1 MNKPIQF
8 YMLISDKNN
17 IDIKTALHEMKR
29 IVGACSIGLPLDYEK
44 WVLSYVHDQRRS
56 VSYVSYPDSNYSMIL
71 YFESDK
77 PEISQE
83 AFQSLFENTRLPA
96 EDVDPDTL
104 SGLPELTQDTKEV
117 YYKAFMPGFP
127 SVYEKLLKE
136 KGIAYD
142 PQEIY
147 AQSQKTLSILKPLFP
162 TEVRLPLK
170 LAKDIQF
177 DVDGK
182 FDVYGW
188 IDPKTKPWNRLSV
201 TLKYNKTTAYRGQH
215 IFIDCTFR
223 PDKKHE
229 EKGCAFRIHIPGE
242 IWQYADQEKLITA
255 FRESCKEMD
264 ASFGCINCDEPRWR
278 LEECPYV
285 YLHADSD
292 EEDFLDRIPGIFWA
306 QWVNESL
313 IKNTGSIQWVCENA
327 PYELKKTYDTQ
338 SGKYLWMQSAGD
350 IDSFTY
356 EKKLLIRAFFEESL
370 YALDMK
376 NIFDTN
382 KYDIQRWQQMT
393 RTESKHLR
401 DKLKS
406 VPLTKEEIRE
416 LKLLSKKQTE
426 EIRGDSSS
434 DISH

>member
-1 MNKPIQF
+1 MNKAINF
-8 YMLISDKNN
+8 YAFISKENKIDTNTVLNEMQRIISACN
-17 IDIKTALHEMKR
+17 IGM
-29 IVGACSIGLPLDYEK
+29 PLKEEE
-44 WVLSYVHDQRRS
+44 WILSYVNDNNS
-56 VSYVSYPDSNYSMIL
+56 TVSYTSYPDSDYSMVR
-71 YFESDK
+71 YFMNDK

-104 SGLPELTQDTKEV
+104 SGLPELTKDTKEV

-136 KGIAYD
+136 KGIEYD

-201 TLKYNKTTAYRGQH
+201 TLKYSKTTAYRGQH

-223 PDKKHE
+223 PDKKQE
-229 EKGCAFRIHIPGE
+229 EKGCAFRLHIPGE

-264 ASFGCINCDEPRWR
+264 AAFACINCDEPRWR
-278 LEECPYV
+278 LSECPYV
-285 YLHADSD
+285 YLRD
-292 EEDFLDRIPGIFWA
+292 EKNEGDYTLDRVPGIFWA
-306 QWVNESL
+306 QWIKESL
-313 IKNTGSIQWVCENA
+313 FKNTGNIQWVYENA
-327 PYELKKTYDTQ
+327 PYEMKKVYDTA
-338 SGKYLWMQSAGD
+338 SGKGLWMQSSGE
-350 IDSFTY
+350 IDSMSY
-356 EKKLLIRAFFEESL
+356 EQKLLIRSFFKDSL
-370 YALDMK
+370 YDLDM
-376 NIFDTN
+376 NTIFDAN
-382 KYDIQRWQQMT
+382 KYDVQRWQQMT

-401 DKLKS
+401 DQLKS
-406 VPLTKEEIRE
+406 VPLTKEELRM
-416 LKLLSKKQTE
+416 LKRLSE
-426 EIRGDSSS
+426 EKNLSV
-434 DISH
+434 